1 MTASLPTD
9 IPIFDRTSM
18 TIRLTVDLDNEY
30 ELYNRWLSYKPEA
43 LPFMDEVHQRAVQL
57 LICVV
62 EAGALD
68 LGGWEV
74 AVRSGTVSVNT
85 NHSKT
90 SDEDKEPF

>member
-1 MTASLPTD
+1 
-9 IPIFDRTSM
+9 
-18 TIRLTVDLDNEY
+18 
-30 ELYNRWLSYKPEA
+30 
-43 LPFMDEVHQRAVQL
+43 MDEVHQRAVQL

-74 AVRSGTVSVNT
+74 AVRSGNVSVNT